1 METMIVPKG
10 KDVLVFEREM
20 GGKLFLVALSVK
32 HQVGALADLSSRMEQ
47 GKFNVVSGFVNPT
60 KDGAYGRG
68 SWYMVATQGRPSVE
82 EVKAL
87 LEASPY
93 CKDVEVKEAHNGM
106 LVDSLN
112 FPLRWS
118 TGDRAI
124 MIRTHFFDVMER
136 AIRALLSSGAD
147 VLLYQMG
154 YNHGYPS
161 WTNLLKGYRMK
172 DRADLT
178 EVIEIYNAV
187 GWGRAEVLSFDLAA
201 KKAVV
206 KFADGFECADRSQE
220 SRTGCNF
227 TRGHIAGL
235 FANVFDDEDVKVAE
249 TSCMLKGDPACEFS
263 VSV

>member
-1 METMIVPKG
+1 MVVPKE

-20 GGKLFLVALSVK
+20 GEKLFLVALLIK
-32 HQVGALADLSSRMEQ
+32 HSVGALADLSTRLQE
-47 GKFNVVSGFVNPT
+47 GKFNVVSGFINPT
-60 KDGAYGRG
+60 KDGAYGRS
-68 SWYMVATQGRPSVE
+68 SWYMVATQGRPTVE

-93 CKDVEVKEAHNGM
+93 CKDVEVKEAHNGV

-161 WTNLLKGYRMK
+161 WTDLLRGYRVK
-172 DRADLT
+172 NEQDLA
-178 EVIEIYNAV
+178 EIIEIYNAV
-187 GWGRAEVLSFDLAA
+187 GWGKVEVLSFDLAA
-201 KKAVV
+201 EKAAVRV
-206 KFADGFECADRSQE
+206 SEGFECADRSQE

-227 TRGHIAGL
+227 TRGHLAGL
-235 FANVFDDEDVKVAE
+235 FANVFDDEDVKVTE
-249 TSCMLKGDPACEFS
+249 TSCMLKNDPDCEFS
-263 VSV
+263 VSP